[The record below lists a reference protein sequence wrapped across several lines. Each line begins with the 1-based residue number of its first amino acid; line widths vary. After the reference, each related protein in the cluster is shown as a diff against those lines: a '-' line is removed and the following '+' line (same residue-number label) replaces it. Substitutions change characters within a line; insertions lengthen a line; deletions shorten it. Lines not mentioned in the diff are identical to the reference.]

1 MKALRMSQWV
11 ALALALAY
19 LLLLHNASPNPI
31 ALPFLPSAPAALVL
45 LVGSLGAYLIGFL
58 PTRLQLWRSERQLR
72 RVTEERDALAAARE
86 RELTQT
92 PIIPDRPSSA
102 TLEDPSDNL

>member
-1 MKALRMSQWV
+1 
-11 ALALALAY
+11 
-19 LLLLHNASPNPI
+19 
-31 ALPFLPSAPAALVL
+31 VL